1 MYMCVVVS
9 IFPMYLELSHFDIG
23 THLTACHFIFPP
35 FYWHIDYYI
44 IYLPL
49 EFVPDKKHV
58 LVYIR
63 RKTYL
68 YHLFFYGKKYV
79 AFILSYYM

>member
-1 MYMCVVVS
+1 MCVVVS
-9 IFPMYLELSHFDIG
+9 ISPMYLELSHFDIG

-35 FYWHIDYYI
+35 FYWHIDYYT

-68 YHLFFYGKKYV
+68 YLQTLLEHNNLSLC
-79 AFILSYYM
+79 FISNL